1 MDAEVESPLREVS
14 VADIGCLIERLQEHG
29 VHGAKSRCLL
39 LLLQSGVNT
48 CPCRI
53 YASQESGQPLV
64 VITITRQWHGH
75 HALGVFARE
84 DAASLR
90 CLAAALRAPGLQL
103 WGTPFTAD
111 GVPLHVAHVLR
122 TAAEERGLTWDGLAP
137 FDLFVQ
143 ESCQPPEHVLECPA
157 GVVIRP
163 LNEGHVDQ
171 VKRFWEYSDHVP
183 GVDGIIRDGVLR
195 GLSAGAFS
203 HGASPPPSSTASASA
218 VAPISSQTSPPVL
231 PSALPSASHPASPSA
246 SSSASSSATSSLSSL
261 DNERLM
267 SWAVVD
273 RNGGIGF
280 LHTLAT
286 QRRRGLGRLVLAHLT
301 QLCLQH
307 GLPCVVCTRPVNTG
321 VMRALAAL
329 RYERAYSAVWADVGG
344 RG

>member
-90 CLAAALRAPGLQL
+90 CLAAAVRAPGLQL

-183 GVDGIIRDGVLR
+183 GRRRHHQRRTRTSHSSETPPANRAVTSLTYGAPAFIGLTRDGDKYRWADGGALEYAHWA
-195 GLSAGAFS
+195 AG
-203 HGASPPPSSTASASA
+203 
-218 VAPISSQTSPPVL
+218 Q
-231 PSALPSASHPASPSA
+231 PADGW
-246 SSSASSSATSSLSSL
+246 LGC
-261 DNERLM
+261 
-267 SWAVVD
+267 VVTNAD
-273 RNGGIGF
+273 GNGGWGTANCTE
-280 LHTLAT
+280 TLDF
-286 QRRRGLGRLVLAHLT
+286 
-301 QLCLQH
+301 
-307 GLPCVVCTRPVNTG
+307 VC
-321 VMRALAAL
+321 
-329 RYERAYSAVWADVGG
+329 SAPANSTLDDVDST
-344 RG
+344 